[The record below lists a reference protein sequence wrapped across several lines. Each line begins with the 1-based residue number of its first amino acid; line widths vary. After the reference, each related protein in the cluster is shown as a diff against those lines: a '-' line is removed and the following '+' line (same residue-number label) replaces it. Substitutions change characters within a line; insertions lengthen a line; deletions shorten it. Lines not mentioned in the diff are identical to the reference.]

1 MTVRQIV
8 HRALPS
14 RRAPVEAPI
23 TSQDAWGSLRAHAVH
38 RAHEALDE
46 VPGVLRRLKTFLLV
60 GSITM
65 AAFAAAMVAVL
76 WRAAR

>member
-1 MTVRQIV
+1 MTMRETIQK
-8 HRALPS
+8 ALPS
-14 RRAPVEAPI
+14 RSRGAESPI
-23 TSQDAWGSLRAHAVH
+23 TSHDAWGSLRAHAVH

-76 WRAAR
+76 WRAAH

>member
-1 MTVRQIV
+1 MRQIV

-14 RRAPVEAPI
+14 RSRAAEVPI
-23 TSQDAWGSLRAHAVH
+23 TSQEAWGSLRAHAVH
-38 RAHEALDE
+38 RAHETLDE

-60 GSITM
+60 GSVTM

>member
-1 MTVRQIV
+1 MRDQIA
-8 HRALPS
+8 RALPTG
-14 RRAPVEAPI
+14 RRRTETPVPLED
-23 TSQDAWGSLRAHAVH
+23 TWGSLRAHAVH

-76 WRAAR
+76 WRAAH

>member
-1 MTVRQIV
+1 VRRTPPLV
-8 HRALPS
+8 
-14 RRAPVEAPI
+14 I
-23 TSQDAWGSLRAHAVH
+23 TQDTRETLRAHATR

-65 AAFAAAMVAVL
+65 IAFAAGMLVVL
-76 WRAAR
+76 WHAVR

>member
-1 MTVRQIV
+1 MRQQIY
-8 HRALPS
+8 RGLPTG
-14 RRAPVEAPI
+14 RRRKEGPI
-23 TSQDAWGSLRAHAVH
+23 TMDDAWGGLRAHAVH
-38 RAHEALDE
+38 RAHEAIDE

>member
-1 MTVRQIV
+1 MREIV
-8 HRALPS
+8 HRVVPS
-14 RRAPVEAPI
+14 RSRAAEAPI
-23 TSQDAWGSLRAHAVH
+23 TSQEAWGSLRGHAVH

-46 VPGVLRRLKTFLLV
+46 VPGLLRGLKTFLLV

-65 AAFAAAMVAVL
+65 AAFAAAMVVVL

>member
-1 MTVRQIV
+1 MRQQIY
-8 HRALPS
+8 RALPS
-14 RRAPVEAPI
+14 GRRRKEAPI
-23 TSQDAWGSLRAHAVH
+23 TMDDAWGSLRAHAAH

-46 VPGVLRRLKTFLLV
+46 VPGVLRRLRTFLLV